1 MVNGA
6 AALGILSGGAPGSTP
21 SLSALNLFRQINKNE
36 VKLRENY
43 FNRNDVQQSIETF
56 RAKVSKMEDIDELIK
71 DRKSLQFLLSSFDL
85 DSEINNAGKIKAIL
99 KSDVNDQNSFANRL
113 NDKRFAELAKFVN
126 LNKRGLTNLRT
137 ASSQQNLIDK
147 FLQNTFEKDVS
158 GQNPDIAKAFHFLRN
173 INNVSTT
180 ASLLGTLQLREIVTT
195 ALRLPQEI
203 ARQSIEK
210 QISMVEAK
218 FDVEKA
224 VIPDKDTG
232 ISNRRQN
239 EYKDDIQ
246 AIEIAKSQV
255 TSAESTL
262 STLEKQLKQARESLD
277 LLPEIISP
285 EGFNVDLIPIHQTA
299 IKQLSEING
308 VTASAQ
314 AALSELDPI
323 LRELNSSIQELLDVE
338 TQDDLDN
345 IKVGFAAAAAKV
357 PDLIYHTARFKEPD
371 TGSNI
376 NLFKPS
382 GGVVDSGSPNSYA
395 ASRINYPYQ
404 DGTLENNPI
413 TTLSGTLGSNPY
425 TVQSGALGADPYTIE
440 TSTLG
445 ADPFTVQSDTLG
457 SNPYTLA
464 NGTLGSNPFTVK
476 GGALHSPPFRYQA
489 GDVTN
494 DGAGNAVIRIRSL
507 NHGLEAGDTISISG
521 TSNFLGVDV
530 NGTYTVHSVRGI
542 HQFRIALTGIDF
554 PDPTG
559 TLQSGGGSSGVLKT
573 NRVSVTHNGHP
584 FSNGDTA
591 TFSGGAS
598 VGGESLNGNFTV
610 ANATTNSYEFLLG
623 SNATANTTGGG
634 GSVTVNASDQ
644 VTVAHTGHPFSNG
657 DTVTFSGGSS
667 VGGASLNGSFTVAN
681 ATANSY
687 TVTST
692 SQGIAGTGGGGSVTV
707 NASDQVTVAHTGHPF
722 SNGDTV
728 TFSGGSSVGGASLN
742 GSFTVANATANSY
755 TVTSTSQGIA
765 GTGGGGSVTVNA
777 SDQVTVAQEDHLFSV
792 GDFVTLSNIASVGGL
807 NLTGTFEVASVTDD
821 AYVITVGSQA
831 IAGQAGGGNSAN
843 YSHTLGPNPFSTTS
857 GSAVVSVADNSHG
870 LSVGDVVQFDNS
882 SAVGGLDLNA
892 AFRVSSVTDANNY
905 TITATS
911 TATGTIGG
919 GGGNGVGLTLPE
931 LASVIDDKNSTI
943 IAQNKDMA
951 TFVSKIASAAAIIA
965 GTTLANVVSDTG
977 SAKSDLDDANTE
989 FRQAR
994 GVVDANSNSFAS
1006 QTNSITFAAT
1016 LNTTELTKGRESIL
1030 DAISRLEKIATD
1042 LRSIDRYATETF
1054 SSDNATSYAAARAD
1068 IVSLLDN
1075 AGKIVGSTSGSLA
1088 SDPFQTQ
1095 SGNNQV
1101 TVAQSNHGLAV
1112 GDSVSYSGAASV
1124 GGLDL
1129 NSSFTV
1135 TNVTDANTY
1144 TITASTNASA
1154 NATGGGASVSFLG
1167 SPSVTLDNLLAISGT
1182 KTYRIRDGVNQFIA
1196 SNPGLDDIDASGP
1209 YAINDSARFNSLLPS
1224 TLTSGNQVSAA
1235 SGNATF
1241 LENVKTAIKQLQ
1253 RDLPVFDF
1261 VTNTADPLGA
1271 VDAQVTNIKEN
1282 IDKIFKGGNSRGL
1295 NLIDTSARDLSIAL
1309 GSVGKKIT
1317 ISAQNQIKGSLREAI
1332 ENYTYSALDGGQSG
1346 DLGANPFTTVAGE
1359 TSILVSHTAH
1369 GFTVGEYVQFSNGDN
1384 VGGLNLDTTFQI
1396 TSIPDDNSYTIT
1408 ASAAA
1413 SSSAT
1418 GGGASVS
1425 FKTIPT
1431 ARHKFL
1437 FDAHFDVS
1445 RSFGKLRTERLKL
1458 NVEEA
1463 LLRAEFNKPM
1473 EVESQFLKPLQN
1485 TDYAVK
1491 FIEKYL
1497 LIKDLQSTG
1506 VTFRPTNNNAL
1517 ALNLIKSINPNRGI
1531 GLSVNMLR

>member
-6 AALGILSGGAPGSTP
+6 AALGILSGGAPGGTG

-36 VKLRENY
+36 AKLRENY
-43 FNRNDVQQSIETF
+43 FNRKDVQQSIETF
-56 RAKVSKMEDIDELIK
+56 KTKVSKMEDIDELIK

-99 KSDVNDQNSFANRL
+99 KSDVDDQNSFANRL

-126 LNKRGLTNLRT
+126 LSKRGLTNLRT
-137 ASSQQNLIDK
+137 ASSQQTLIDK

-173 INNVSTT
+173 INDVSTT

-195 ALRLPQEI
+195 ALRIPQEI

-224 VIPDKDTG
+224 VISDRNTG
-232 ISNRRQN
+232 ISNRRQA

-285 EGFNVDLIPIHQTA
+285 EGFNVDRIPIHQTA

-323 LRELNSSIQELLDVE
+323 LRGLDAGIQELLNVE
-338 TQDDLDN
+338 TQEHLDN
-345 IKVGFAAAAAKV
+345 IKLGFAAAAAKV

-382 GGVVDSGSPNSYA
+382 GGVVDAGSPNSYT
-395 ASRINYPYQ
+395 ASRINYAYQ
-404 DGTLENNPI
+404 DGTLGDNPI
-413 TTLSGTLGSNPY
+413 TTLSGALGSDPY
-425 TVQSGALGADPYTIE
+425 IVQSGALGTDPYTVE

-445 ADPFTVQSDTLG
+445 TDPFTVQSDTLG
-457 SNPYTLA
+457 SNPYTVA

-476 GGALHSPPFRYQA
+476 GGALHSPPFRYQS
-489 GDVTN
+489 GDVTD

-521 TSNFLGVDV
+521 TSDFLGVDV

-573 NRVSVTHNGHP
+573 NRVSVTHNG
-584 FSNGDTA
+584 
-591 TFSGGAS
+591 
-598 VGGESLNGNFTV
+598 
-610 ANATTNSYEFLLG
+610 
-623 SNATANTTGGG
+623 
-634 GSVTVNASDQ
+634 Q
-644 VTVAHTGHPFSNG
+644 PFSNG

-792 GDFVTLSNIASVGGL
+792 GDFVTLSDVASVGGL
-807 NLTGTFEVASVTDD
+807 NLTGAFEIASVTDD

-831 IAGQAGGGNSAN
+831 IAGQNGGGSSAT
-843 YSHTLGPNPFSTTS
+843 YGHTLGPNPFSTTS
-857 GSAVVSVADNSHG
+857 GSSVVSVADNNHG
-870 LSVGDVVQFDNS
+870 LSVGDVVLFDNS

-892 AFRVSSVTDANNY
+892 AFRVNSVTDANNY
-905 TITATS
+905 TIAATS
-911 TATGTIGG
+911 TATSTVGG
-919 GGGNGVGLTLPE
+919 GGGNGVSLTLPE
-931 LASVIDDKNSTI
+931 LASVIDEDNSSI
-943 IAQNKDMA
+943 IAQTKDMA
-951 TFVSKIASAAAIIA
+951 TFVSKIASAAATIA
-965 GTTLANVVSDTG
+965 GTTLADVVSDTG
-977 SAKSDLDDANTE
+977 SAKSDLSDANTE

-1030 DAISRLEKIATD
+1030 DAISRLEKIATA
-1042 LRSIDRYATETF
+1042 LKSIDRYATETF
-1054 SSDNATSYAAARAD
+1054 SSDNANSYAAARAD
-1068 IVSLLDN
+1068 VVSLLEN
-1075 AGKIVGSTSGSLA
+1075 AGEIVGSTSGSLA
-1088 SDPFQTQ
+1088 SNPFQTQ

-1101 TVAQSNHGLAV
+1101 TVAQSDHGLAV
-1112 GDSVSYSGAASV
+1112 GDAVSFSGAASV

-1129 NSSFTV
+1129 NTSFTV
-1135 TNVTDANTY
+1135 TSVSDANTY
-1144 TITASTNASA
+1144 TISASTNASI
-1154 NATGGGASVSFLG
+1154 NATGGGGSVSFVG
-1167 SPSVTLDNLLAISGT
+1167 SPSVTLDNLLSVSGT
-1182 KTYRIRDGVNQFIA
+1182 QRYRIRDGVDQFIA

-1209 YAINDSARFNSLLPS
+1209 YALNDSARLNSLIPA
-1224 TLTSGNQVSAA
+1224 TLTSGNQTSAG

-1241 LENVKTAIKQLQ
+1241 LENVKTAIKQLH

-1271 VDAQVTNIKEN
+1271 VDAQVSNIKEN
-1282 IDKIFKGGNSRGL
+1282 IDKIFNGGNNRGL
-1295 NLIDTSARDLSIAL
+1295 NLIDTSARDLSLAL

-1317 ISAQNQIKGSLREAI
+1317 ISAQNQIKGNLKEVV
-1332 ENYTYSALDGGQSG
+1332 ENYTYSVLDGGQSG
-1346 DLGANPFTTVAGE
+1346 NLGANPFTTAAGD
-1359 TSILVSHTAH
+1359 TSIIVSHTAH

-1396 TSIPDDNSYTIT
+1396 TSIQDDNSYTISAST
-1408 ASAAA
+1408 AAT
-1413 SSSAT
+1413 SSTT
-1418 GGGASVS
+1418 GGGASVG

-1445 RSFGKLRTERLKL
+1445 RSFGKLRTERIKL

-1473 EVESQFLKPLQN
+1473 EVESQFLKPLRN

-1506 VTFRPTNNNAL
+1506 VAFRPTNNNAL
-1517 ALNLIKSINPNRGI
+1517 ALNLIKNINPNRGI

>member
-1 MVNGA
+1 MLITLLTATVT
-6 AALGILSGGAPGSTP
+6 IQRF
-21 SLSALNLFRQINKNE
+21 LNFE
-36 VKLRENY
+36 
-43 FNRNDVQQSIETF
+43 
-56 RAKVSKMEDIDELIK
+56 
-71 DRKSLQFLLSSFDL
+71 FLTMDF
-85 DSEINNAGKIKAIL
+85 K
-99 KSDVNDQNSFANRL
+99 
-113 NDKRFAELAKFVN
+113 
-126 LNKRGLTNLRT
+126 
-137 ASSQQNLIDK
+137 
-147 FLQNTFEKDVS
+147 
-158 GQNPDIAKAFHFLRN
+158 
-173 INNVSTT
+173 
-180 ASLLGTLQLREIVTT
+180 REIRLRFQ
-195 ALRLPQEI
+195 ALL
-203 ARQSIEK
+203 
-210 QISMVEAK
+210 M
-218 FDVEKA
+218 
-224 VIPDKDTG
+224 
-232 ISNRRQN
+232 
-239 EYKDDIQ
+239 
-246 AIEIAKSQV
+246 
-255 TSAESTL
+255 
-262 STLEKQLKQARESLD
+262 
-277 LLPEIISP
+277 
-285 EGFNVDLIPIHQTA
+285 
-299 IKQLSEING
+299 
-308 VTASAQ
+308 
-314 AALSELDPI
+314 
-323 LRELNSSIQELLDVE
+323 
-338 TQDDLDN
+338 
-345 IKVGFAAAAAKV
+345 
-357 PDLIYHTARFKEPD
+357 RF
-371 TGSNI
+371 
-376 NLFKPS
+376 
-382 GGVVDSGSPNSYA
+382 
-395 ASRINYPYQ
+395 
-404 DGTLENNPI
+404 
-413 TTLSGTLGSNPY
+413 
-425 TVQSGALGADPYTIE
+425 GAD
-440 TSTLG
+440 L
-445 ADPFTVQSDTLG
+445 
-457 SNPYTLA
+457 
-464 NGTLGSNPFTVK
+464 
-476 GGALHSPPFRYQA
+476 
-489 GDVTN
+489 
-494 DGAGNAVIRIRSL
+494 
-507 NHGLEAGDTISISG
+507 
-521 TSNFLGVDV
+521 
-530 NGTYTVHSVRGI
+530 NGTYTVHSVRTSDVIYIDVGVDLGSPPAT
-542 HQFRIALTGIDF
+542 HEAAGGNSGTFVTNRVQVNHAGHPFSDGDTATFSGASSVGGQSLNSSFTVQNQSANAYEFLLGSPGSAAATG
-554 PDPTG
+554 
-559 TLQSGGGSSGVLKT
+559 GGGS
-573 NRVSVTHNGHP
+573 VTVNASDQVTVAHTGHP
-584 FSNGDTA
+584 FSNGDTV
-591 TFSGGAS
+591 TFSGGSS
-598 VGGESLNGNFTV
+598 VGGASLNGSFTV
-610 ANATTNSYEFLLG
+610 ANATANSYTVTSTSQGIAGTGGGG
-623 SNATANTTGGG
+623 SVTVNASDQVTVAHTGHPFSNGDTVTFSGGTSVGGASLNGSFTVANATANSYTVTSTSQGIAGTGGG

-777 SDQVTVAQEDHLFSV
+777 SDQVTVAQDDHLFSV
-792 GDFVTLSNIASVGGL
+792 GDFVTLSDVASVGGL
-807 NLTGTFEVASVTDD
+807 NLTGTFEIASVTDD

-831 IAGQAGGGNSAN
+831 IAGQTGGGSSAT
-843 YSHTLGPNPFSTTS
+843 YGHTLGPNPFSTTS
-857 GSAVVSVADNSHG
+857 GSAVVSVADNNHG
-870 LSVGDVVQFDNS
+870 LSVGDVVLFDNS

-905 TITATS
+905 TIAATS
-911 TATGTIGG
+911 TATSTVGG

-931 LASVIDDKNSTI
+931 LASIIDENNSSI

-951 TFVSKIASAAAIIA
+951 TFVSKIASAAATIA

-977 SAKSDLDDANTE
+977 SAKSDLNDANTE

-1030 DAISRLEKIATD
+1030 DAISRLEKIATS
-1042 LRSIDRYATETF
+1042 LKSIDRYATETF

-1068 IVSLLDN
+1068 VVSLLDN

-1101 TVAQSNHGLAV
+1101 TVAQSDHGLAI
-1112 GDSVSYSGAASV
+1112 GDTVSFSGAASV

-1129 NSSFTV
+1129 NASFTV

-1167 SPSVTLDNLLAISGT
+1167 SPSVTLDNLLAVSGT
-1182 KTYRIRDGVNQFIA
+1182 KTYRIRDGVDQFIA

-1209 YAINDSARFNSLLPS
+1209 YALNDSTRLNSLLPS
-1224 TLTSGNQVSAA
+1224 TLTSGNQASAA

-1282 IDKIFKGGNSRGL
+1282 IDKIFNGGNNRGL
-1295 NLIDTSARDLSIAL
+1295 NLIDTSARDLSLAL

-1317 ISAQNQIKGSLREAI
+1317 ISAQNQIKGNLKEAV

-1346 DLGANPFTTVAGE
+1346 NLGANPFTTVAGD

-1384 VGGLNLDTTFQI
+1384 VGGLNLDTIFQI
-1396 TSIPDDNSYTIT
+1396 TSIPNDNSYTIT
-1408 ASAAA
+1408 ASTAAT
-1413 SSSAT
+1413 SSTT
-1418 GGGASVS
+1418 GGGASVG

-1445 RSFGKLRTERLKL
+1445 RSFSKLRTERIKL

-1497 LIKDLQSTG
+1497 LMKDLQATG
-1506 VTFRPTNNNAL
+1506 VAFRPTNNNAL

>member
-6 AALGILSGGAPGSTP
+6 AALGILSGGTPGGTP
-21 SLSALNLFRQINKNE
+21 NLSALNLFRQINKNE

-43 FNRNDVQQSIETF
+43 FNRKIVQQSIETF
-56 RAKVSKMEDIDELIK
+56 RTKVSKMEDIDELIK

-99 KSDVNDQNSFANRL
+99 KSDVDDQNSFANRL

-126 LNKRGLTNLRT
+126 LNKRGLTNLTT
-137 ASSQQNLIDK
+137 ASSQQTLIDK

-195 ALRLPQEI
+195 ALRIPQEI

-218 FDVEKA
+218 FDIEKA
-224 VIPDKDTG
+224 VISDRGTG
-232 ISNRRQN
+232 LSNRRQA

-285 EGFNVDLIPIHQTA
+285 EGLNIDRIPIHQTA
-299 IKQLSEING
+299 VKQLSEING
-308 VTASAQ
+308 ATASAQ

-323 LRELNSSIQELLDVE
+323 LRELDASIQELLDVE
-338 TQDDLDN
+338 TQEDLDN
-345 IKVGFAAAAAKV
+345 IKVTFAEAAAKV
-357 PDLIYHTARFKEPD
+357 PDLIYHAARFREPD

-382 GGVVDSGSPNSYA
+382 GGVVDTGSPNSYTA
-395 ASRINYPYQ
+395 ARINYAYQ
-404 DGTLENNPI
+404 DGTLGNNPI
-413 TTLSGTLGSNPY
+413 TTLSGTLEPNPY
-425 TVQSGALGADPYTIE
+425 TVQSGALGTDPYTIE
-440 TSTLG
+440 ASTLG
-445 ADPFTVQSDTLG
+445 ADPFTVQNDTLG
-457 SNPYTLA
+457 SDPYTIA

-476 GGALHSPPFRYQA
+476 GGSVPSNPWRWDANHSPNRDAGGDAILKFRSV
-489 GDVTN
+489 G
-494 DGAGNAVIRIRSL
+494 
-507 NHGLEAGDTISISG
+507 HGLEVGDSVTISG
-521 TSNFLGVDV
+521 TNTSFGADL
-530 NGTYTVHSVRGI
+530 NGTYTVHSVVNSDVI
-542 HQFRIALTGIDF
+542 RINVGVDLG
-554 PDPTG
+554 DPPATN
-559 TLQSGGGSSGVLKT
+559 TTAGGSAASLGT
-573 NRVSVTHNGHP
+573 NRITI
-584 FSNGDTA
+584 
-591 TFSGGAS
+591 
-598 VGGESLNGNFTV
+598 
-610 ANATTNSYEFLLG
+610 
-623 SNATANTTGGG
+623 
-634 GSVTVNASDQ
+634 
-644 VTVAHTGHPFSNG
+644 AHTGHPFSNG
-657 DTVTFSGGSS
+657 DTVTFSGGTS

-692 SQGIAGTGGGGSVTV
+692 SQGIAGS
-707 NASDQVTVAHTGHPF
+707 
-722 SNGDTV
+722 
-728 TFSGGSSVGGASLN
+728 
-742 GSFTVANATANSY
+742 
-755 TVTSTSQGIA
+755 
-765 GTGGGGSVTVNA
+765 GGGGSVTVNA
-777 SDQVTVAQEDHLFSV
+777 SDQVTVAQDDHLFSV
-792 GDFVTLSNIASVGGL
+792 GDFVTLSDVASVGGL

-831 IAGQAGGGNSAN
+831 IAGQTGGGNSAT
-843 YSHTLGPNPFSTTS
+843 YDHTLGANPFSTTS

-870 LSVGDVVQFDNS
+870 LVLGDVVQFDNS

-892 AFRVSSVTDANNY
+892 TFRVSSVTDPNNY

-911 TATGTIGG
+911 TATSTVGG
-919 GGGNGVGLTLPE
+919 GGGDGVRLTLPE
-931 LASVIDDKNSTI
+931 LASIIDENNSSI

-951 TFVSKIASAAAIIA
+951 TFVSKIASAAATIA
-965 GTTLANVVSDTG
+965 GTTLANVVSTTG
-977 SAKSDLDDANTE
+977 LAKSDLNEANTE

-1030 DAISRLEKIATD
+1030 DAISRLEKIANT
-1042 LRSIDRYATETF
+1042 LKSIDRYATEIF

-1068 IVSLLDN
+1068 VVSLLDN
-1075 AGKIVGSTSGSLA
+1075 AGKVVGSTSGSLA

-1101 TVAQSNHGLAV
+1101 TVAQSDHGLTI
-1112 GDSVSYSGAASV
+1112 GDTVSFAGATSV

-1129 NSSFTV
+1129 NASFTV

-1144 TITASTNASA
+1144 TITASTNAST
-1154 NATGGGASVSFLG
+1154 NATGGGATVSFLG
-1167 SPSVTLDNLLAISGT
+1167 SPSAMLDNLLAVSGT
-1182 KTYRIRDGVNQFIA
+1182 KTYRIRDGVDEFIA
-1196 SNPGLDDIDASGP
+1196 ANPGLDDIDASGP
-1209 YAINDSARFNSLLPS
+1209 YAMNDGARLNSLMPS
-1224 TLTSGNQVSAA
+1224 TLTSGNQASVA

-1271 VDAQVTNIKEN
+1271 IDAQVTNIREN
-1282 IDKIFKGGNSRGL
+1282 IDKIFNGGSNQGL
-1295 NLIDTSARDLSIAL
+1295 NLIDTSARDLSLSL

-1317 ISAQNQIKGSLREAI
+1317 ISAQNQIKGNLKEAV
-1332 ENYTYSALDGGQSG
+1332 ENYTYSALDGGHSG
-1346 DLGANPFTTVAGE
+1346 NLGANPFTTVAGD

-1369 GFTVGEYVQFSNGDN
+1369 GFAVGEYVQFSNGDN
-1384 VGGLNLDTTFQI
+1384 VGGLNLDTIFQVVS
-1396 TSIPDDNSYTIT
+1396 TPDDNSYTIT
-1408 ASAAA
+1408 ASAPAI
-1413 SSSAT
+1413 SSTT
-1418 GGGASVS
+1418 GGGASVG

-1437 FDAHFDVS
+1437 IDAHFDVN
-1445 RSFGKLRTERLKL
+1445 RSFSKMRTERAKL

-1497 LIKDLQSTG
+1497 LIKDLQAKG
-1506 VTFRPTNNNAL
+1506 VAFRPTNNNAL
-1517 ALNLIKSINPNRGI
+1517 ALGLIKNINPNRGI

>member
-6 AALGILSGGAPGSTP
+6 AALGILSGGAPGGTR

-36 VKLRENY
+36 AKLRENY
-43 FNRNDVQQSIETF
+43 FNRKDVQQSIETF
-56 RAKVSKMEDIDELIK
+56 KTKVSKMEDIDELIK

-85 DSEINNAGKIKAIL
+85 GSEINNAGKIKAIL
-99 KSDVNDQNSFANRL
+99 KSDVDDQNSFANRL

-126 LNKRGLTNLRT
+126 LSKRGLANLRT
-137 ASSQQNLIDK
+137 ASSQQTLIDK

-173 INNVSTT
+173 INDVSTT
-180 ASLLGTLQLREIVTT
+180 AGLLGTLQLREVVTT
-195 ALRLPQEI
+195 ALRIPQEI

-218 FDVEKA
+218 FDVQRA
-224 VIPDKDTG
+224 VISDRGTG
-232 ISNRRQN
+232 ISNRRQA
-239 EYKDDIQ
+239 EYKEDIQ

-285 EGFNVDLIPIHQTA
+285 EGFNVDRIPIHQTA

-308 VTASAQ
+308 VTASAK
-314 AALSELDPI
+314 AALSGLDPI
-323 LRELNSSIQELLDVE
+323 LKELDASIQELLNVE
-338 TQDDLDN
+338 TGEDLDN
-345 IKVGFAAAAAKV
+345 IKAGFAAAAAKV
-357 PDLIYHTARFKEPD
+357 SDLIYHTARFKEPD
-371 TGSNI
+371 TGINI

-382 GGVVDSGSPNSYA
+382 GGVVDAGSPNSYT
-395 ASRINYPYQ
+395 ASRINYAYQ
-404 DGTLENNPI
+404 DGALGDNPI

-425 TVQSGALGADPYTIE
+425 SVQSGA
-440 TSTLG
+440 LG

-457 SNPYTLA
+457 SNPYTVA
-464 NGTLGSNPFTVK
+464 NGTLGSNPFNVK
-476 GGALHSPPFRYQA
+476 GGSIAVDPWRWDST
-489 GDVTN
+489 DSITK
-494 DGAGNAVIRIRSL
+494 DESGNAILKFRSVG
-507 NHGLEAGDTISISG
+507 HGLEAGDSVTISG
-521 TSNFLGVDV
+521 TATFLGRDL
-530 NGTYTVHSVRGI
+530 NGTYTVHSARSPQTIYINVGVD
-542 HQFRIALTGIDF
+542 LG
-554 PDPTG
+554 DPP
-559 TLQSGGGSSGVLKT
+559 LSQINSGGSSGTIAT
-573 NRVSVTHNGHP
+573 NRI
-584 FSNGDTA
+584 
-591 TFSGGAS
+591 
-598 VGGESLNGNFTV
+598 
-610 ANATTNSYEFLLG
+610 
-623 SNATANTTGGG
+623 
-634 GSVTVNASDQ
+634 
-644 VTVAHTGHPFSNG
+644 TVAHTEHPFSNG

-681 ATANSY
+681 AEDNSY
-687 TVTST
+687 EILANTNATA
-692 SQGIAGTGGGGSVTV
+692 QANGGGGSVTV

-792 GDFVTLSNIASVGGL
+792 GDFVTLSDVAAVGGL
-807 NLTGTFEVASVTDD
+807 NLTGTFEIASVTDD

-831 IAGQAGGGNSAN
+831 IAGQTGGGSSAT
-843 YSHTLGPNPFSTTS
+843 YGHTLGPNPFSTTS
-857 GSAVVSVADNSHG
+857 GSAVVSVADNNHG
-870 LSVGDVVQFDNS
+870 LSVGDVVLFDNS

-892 AFRVSSVTDANNY
+892 PFRVSSVTDANNY
-905 TITATS
+905 TIAATS
-911 TATGTIGG
+911 TATSTVGG
-919 GGGNGVGLTLPE
+919 GGGNGVSLALPE
-931 LASVIDDKNSTI
+931 LASVIDEDNSSI
-943 IAQNKDMA
+943 IAQTKDMA
-951 TFVSKIASAAAIIA
+951 VFVSKIASAAATIA
-965 GTTLANVVSDTG
+965 GTTLADVVSDTG
-977 SAKSDLDDANTE
+977 SAKSDLSDANTE
-989 FRQAR
+989 FRQAM

-1006 QTNSITFAAT
+1006 QTKSITFAAT

-1030 DAISRLEKIATD
+1030 DAISRLEKIATA
-1042 LRSIDRYATETF
+1042 LKSIDRYATETF
-1054 SSDNATSYAAARAD
+1054 SSDNANSYAAARAD
-1068 IVSLLDN
+1068 VVSLLDN
-1075 AGKIVGSTSGSLA
+1075 AGEIVGSTSGSLA
-1088 SDPFQTQ
+1088 SNPFQTQ

-1101 TVAQSNHGLAV
+1101 AVVQSDHGLAV
-1112 GDSVSYSGAASV
+1112 GDAVSFSGAASV

-1129 NSSFTV
+1129 NTSFTV
-1135 TNVTDANTY
+1135 TSVSDANTY
-1144 TITASTNASA
+1144 TITASTNAST
-1154 NATGGGASVSFLG
+1154 NATGGGGSVSFLG
-1167 SPSVTLDNLLAISGT
+1167 SPSVTLDNLLSVSGT
-1182 KTYRIRDGVNQFIA
+1182 QRYRIRDGVDQFIA

-1209 YAINDSARFNSLLPS
+1209 YALNDSARLNSLIPS
-1224 TLTSGNQVSAA
+1224 TLTSGNQASAG

-1271 VDAQVTNIKEN
+1271 VDAQVSNIKEN
-1282 IDKIFKGGNSRGL
+1282 IDKIFNGGNNRGL
-1295 NLIDTSARDLSIAL
+1295 NLIDTSARDLSLAL

-1317 ISAQNQIKGSLREAI
+1317 ISAQNQIKGNLKEVV
-1332 ENYTYSALDGGQSG
+1332 ENYTYSVLDGGRSG
-1346 DLGANPFTTVAGE
+1346 NLGANPFTTAAGD
-1359 TSILVSHTAH
+1359 TSIIVSHTAH

-1396 TSIPDDNSYTIT
+1396 TSIQDDNSYTISAST
-1408 ASAAA
+1408 AAT
-1413 SSSAT
+1413 SSTT
-1418 GGGASVS
+1418 GGGASVG

-1431 ARHKFL
+1431 ARHKCL

-1445 RSFGKLRTERLKL
+1445 RSFGKLRTERIKL

>member
-6 AALGILSGGAPGSTP
+6 AALGILSGGAPGGTG

-36 VKLRENY
+36 AKLRENY
-43 FNRNDVQQSIETF
+43 FNRKDVQQSIETF
-56 RAKVSKMEDIDELIK
+56 KTKVSKMEDIDELIK

-99 KSDVNDQNSFANRL
+99 KSDVDDQNSFANRL

-126 LNKRGLTNLRT
+126 LSKRGLTNLRT
-137 ASSQQNLIDK
+137 ASSQQTLIDK

-173 INNVSTT
+173 INDVSTT

-195 ALRLPQEI
+195 ALRIPQEI

-224 VIPDKDTG
+224 VISDRNTG
-232 ISNRRQN
+232 ISNRRQA

-285 EGFNVDLIPIHQTA
+285 EGFNVDRIPIHQTA

-323 LRELNSSIQELLDVE
+323 LRGLDAGIQELLNVE
-338 TQDDLDN
+338 TQEHLDN
-345 IKVGFAAAAAKV
+345 IKLGFAAAAAKV

-382 GGVVDSGSPNSYA
+382 GGVVDAGSPNSYT
-395 ASRINYPYQ
+395 ASRINYAYQ
-404 DGTLENNPI
+404 DGTLGDNPI
-413 TTLSGTLGSNPY
+413 TTLSGALGSDPY
-425 TVQSGALGADPYTIE
+425 TVQSGALGTDPYTVE

-445 ADPFTVQSDTLG
+445 TDPFTVQSDTLG
-457 SNPYTLA
+457 SNPYTVA

-476 GGALHSPPFRYQA
+476 GGALHSPPFRYQS
-489 GDVTN
+489 GDVTD

-521 TSNFLGVDV
+521 TSDFLGVDV

-573 NRVSVTHNGHP
+573 NRVSVTHNG
-584 FSNGDTA
+584 
-591 TFSGGAS
+591 
-598 VGGESLNGNFTV
+598 
-610 ANATTNSYEFLLG
+610 
-623 SNATANTTGGG
+623 
-634 GSVTVNASDQ
+634 Q
-644 VTVAHTGHPFSNG
+644 
-657 DTVTFSGGSS
+657 
-667 VGGASLNGSFTVAN
+667 
-681 ATANSY
+681 
-687 TVTST
+687 
-692 SQGIAGTGGGGSVTV
+692 
-707 NASDQVTVAHTGHPF
+707 PF

-792 GDFVTLSNIASVGGL
+792 GDFVTLSDVASVGGL
-807 NLTGTFEVASVTDD
+807 NLTGAFEIASVTDD

-831 IAGQAGGGNSAN
+831 IAGQNGGGSSAT
-843 YSHTLGPNPFSTTS
+843 YGHTLGPNPFSTTS
-857 GSAVVSVADNSHG
+857 GSSVVSVADNNHG
-870 LSVGDVVQFDNS
+870 LSVGDVVLFDNS

-892 AFRVSSVTDANNY
+892 AFRVNSVTDANNY
-905 TITATS
+905 TIAATS
-911 TATGTIGG
+911 TATSTVGG
-919 GGGNGVGLTLPE
+919 GGGNGVSLTLPE
-931 LASVIDDKNSTI
+931 LASVIDEDNSSI
-943 IAQNKDMA
+943 IAQTKDMA
-951 TFVSKIASAAAIIA
+951 TFVSKIASAAATIA
-965 GTTLANVVSDTG
+965 GTTLADVVSDTG
-977 SAKSDLDDANTE
+977 SAKSDLSDANTE

-1030 DAISRLEKIATD
+1030 DAISRLEKIATA
-1042 LRSIDRYATETF
+1042 LKSIDRYATETF
-1054 SSDNATSYAAARAD
+1054 SSDNANSYAAARAD
-1068 IVSLLDN
+1068 VVSLLEN
-1075 AGKIVGSTSGSLA
+1075 AGEIVGSTSGSLA
-1088 SDPFQTQ
+1088 SNPFQTQ

-1101 TVAQSNHGLAV
+1101 TVAQSDHGLAV
-1112 GDSVSYSGAASV
+1112 GDAVSFSGAASV

-1129 NSSFTV
+1129 NTSFTV
-1135 TNVTDANTY
+1135 TSVSDANTY
-1144 TITASTNASA
+1144 TISASTNASI
-1154 NATGGGASVSFLG
+1154 NATGGGGSVSFVG
-1167 SPSVTLDNLLAISGT
+1167 SPSVTLDNLLSVSGT
-1182 KTYRIRDGVNQFIA
+1182 QRYRIRDGVDQFIA

-1209 YAINDSARFNSLLPS
+1209 YALNDSARLNSLIPA
-1224 TLTSGNQVSAA
+1224 TLTSGNQTSAG

-1241 LENVKTAIKQLQ
+1241 LENVKTAIKQLH

-1271 VDAQVTNIKEN
+1271 VDAQVSNIKEN
-1282 IDKIFKGGNSRGL
+1282 IDKIFNGGNNRGL
-1295 NLIDTSARDLSIAL
+1295 NLIDTSARDLSLAL

-1317 ISAQNQIKGSLREAI
+1317 ISAQNQIKGNLKEVV
-1332 ENYTYSALDGGQSG
+1332 ENYTYSVLDGGQSG
-1346 DLGANPFTTVAGE
+1346 NLGANPFTTAAGD
-1359 TSILVSHTAH
+1359 TSIIVSHTAH

-1396 TSIPDDNSYTIT
+1396 TSIQDDNSYTISAST
-1408 ASAAA
+1408 AAT
-1413 SSSAT
+1413 SSTT
-1418 GGGASVS
+1418 GGGASVG

-1445 RSFGKLRTERLKL
+1445 RSFGKLRTERIKL

>member
-6 AALGILSGGAPGSTP
+6 AALGILSGGAPGGTP
-21 SLSALNLFRQINKNE
+21 SLSSLNLFRQINKNE
-36 VKLRENY
+36 AKLRENY
-43 FNRNDVQQSIETF
+43 FNRKDVQQSIETF
-56 RAKVSKMEDIDELIK
+56 KTKVSKMEDIDELIK

-99 KSDVNDQNSFANRL
+99 KSDVDNQNSFANRL

-137 ASSQQNLIDK
+137 ASSQQTLIDK

-195 ALRLPQEI
+195 ALRIPQEI

-218 FDVEKA
+218 FDVERA
-224 VIPDKDTG
+224 VISDRNTG
-232 ISNRRQN
+232 ISNRRQA

-262 STLEKQLKQARESLD
+262 STLEKQLKQARESLN

-285 EGFNVDLIPIHQTA
+285 EGFNVDRIPVHQTA

-308 VTASAQ
+308 VTASAK
-314 AALSELDPI
+314 AALSELDP
-323 LRELNSSIQELLDVE
+323 LLKELDASIQELLNVE
-338 TQDDLDN
+338 TEEDLDN
-345 IKVGFAAAAAKV
+345 IKAGFAAATAKV

-382 GGVVDSGSPNSYA
+382 GGVVDAGSPNSYT
-395 ASRINYPYQ
+395 ASRINYAYQ
-404 DGTLENNPI
+404 DGTLGDNPI
-413 TTLSGTLGSNPY
+413 TTLSGALGTDPYTIQSGSLGTDPYTIQSGSLGTDPY
-425 TVQSGALGADPYTIE
+425 TVQS
-440 TSTLG
+440 
-445 ADPFTVQSDTLG
+445 
-457 SNPYTLA
+457 
-464 NGTLGSNPFTVK
+464 GTLGSNPFTVESSTLGSNPFTIK
-476 GGALHSPPFRYQA
+476 GGNLVVNPWRWFANHTPNRDSDNTAILKFRIPDHGLQA
-489 GDVTN
+489 GDKITV
-494 DGAGNAVIRIRSL
+494 
-507 NHGLEAGDTISISG
+507 SG
-521 TSNFLGVDV
+521 TTNAFGADL
-530 NGTYTVHSVRGI
+530 NGTYTVHSVRTSDVI
-542 HQFRIALTGIDF
+542 YIDVGVDLGS
-554 PDPTG
+554 PPATHEAAGGNSG
-559 TLQSGGGSSGVLKT
+559 TFVT
-573 NRVSVTHNGHP
+573 NRVQVNHAGHP
-584 FSNGDTA
+584 FSDGDTA
-591 TFSGGAS
+591 TFSGASS
-598 VGGESLNGNFTV
+598 VGGQSLNSSFTV
-610 ANATTNSYEFLLG
+610 QNQSTNAYEFLLG
-623 SNATANTTGGG
+623 SPGSSAATGGG
-634 GSVTVNASDQ
+634 GSVSVNASDQ

-707 NASDQVTVAHTGHPF
+707 NASDQVTV
-722 SNGDTV
+722 V
-728 TFSGGSSVGGASLN
+728 
-742 GSFTVANATANSY
+742 
-755 TVTSTSQGIA
+755 
-765 GTGGGGSVTVNA
+765 
-777 SDQVTVAQEDHLFSV
+777 QEDHLFSV
-792 GDFVTLSNIASVGGL
+792 GDFVTLSDVASVGGL
-807 NLTGTFEVASVTDD
+807 NLTGTFEIASVTDD

-831 IAGQAGGGNSAN
+831 IAGQTGGGSSAT
-843 YSHTLGPNPFSTTS
+843 YGHTLGPNPFSTTS
-857 GSAVVSVADNSHG
+857 GSAVVSVADNNHG
-870 LSVGDVVQFDNS
+870 LSVGDVVLFDNS

-892 AFRVSSVTDANNY
+892 AFRVSSVTDVNNY
-905 TITATS
+905 TIAATS
-911 TATGTIGG
+911 TATSTVGG

-931 LASVIDDKNSTI
+931 LASIVDENNSSI

-951 TFVSKIASAAAIIA
+951 TFVSKIASAAATIA

-977 SAKSDLDDANTE
+977 SAKSDLNDANTE

-1030 DAISRLEKIATD
+1030 DAISRLEKIATV
-1042 LRSIDRYATETF
+1042 LKSIDRYATETF
-1054 SSDNATSYAAARAD
+1054 SSDNANSYADARAD

-1088 SDPFQTQ
+1088 NDPFQTQ

-1101 TVAQSNHGLAV
+1101 TVAQSNHGLTV
-1112 GDSVSYSGAASV
+1112 GDTVSYSGVASV

-1129 NSSFTV
+1129 NTSFTV
-1135 TNVTDANTY
+1135 TNVTDANNY
-1144 TITASTNASA
+1144 TISASTNASA

-1167 SPSVTLDNLLAISGT
+1167 SPSVTLDNLLSVSGT
-1182 KTYRIRDGVNQFIA
+1182 KTYRIRDGVDQFIA

-1209 YAINDSARFNSLLPS
+1209 YALNDSTRLNSLIPS
-1224 TLTSGNQVSAA
+1224 TLTSGNQASAA
-1235 SGNATF
+1235 SGNAAF

-1282 IDKIFKGGNSRGL
+1282 IDKIFNGGNNRGL
-1295 NLIDTSARDLSIAL
+1295 NLIDTSARDLSLAL

-1317 ISAQNQIKGSLREAI
+1317 ISAQNQIKGNLKEVVG
-1332 ENYTYSALDGGQSG
+1332 NYTYSVLDGGQSG
-1346 DLGANPFTTVAGE
+1346 NLGANPFTTVAGD

-1396 TSIPDDNSYTIT
+1396 TSIPNDNSYTIT
-1408 ASAAA
+1408 ASTAAT
-1413 SSSAT
+1413 SSTT
-1418 GGGASVS
+1418 GGGASVG

-1445 RSFGKLRTERLKL
+1445 RSFGKLRTERIKL

-1506 VTFRPTNNNAL
+1506 VAFRPTNNNAL
-1517 ALNLIKSINPNRGI
+1517 ALNLIKSINPNQGI

>member
-345 IKVGFAAAAAKV
+345 IKLGFAAAAAKV

-395 ASRINYPYQ
+395 ASRINYSYQ
-404 DGTLENNPI
+404 DGILENNPI

-623 SNATANTTGGG
+623 SNATANT
-634 GSVTVNASDQ
+634 
-644 VTVAHTGHPFSNG
+644 
-657 DTVTFSGGSS
+657 
-667 VGGASLNGSFTVAN
+667 
-681 ATANSY
+681 
-687 TVTST
+687 
-692 SQGIAGTGGGGSVTV
+692 TGGGGSVTV

-1282 IDKIFKGGNSRGL
+1282 IDKIFKGGNNRGL

>member
-6 AALGILSGGAPGSTP
+6 AALGILSGGTPGGTP
-21 SLSALNLFRQINKNE
+21 NLSALNRFRQINKNE

-43 FNRNDVQQSIETF
+43 FNRKDVQQSIETF
-56 RAKVSKMEDIDELIK
+56 RTKVSKMEDIDELIK

-99 KSDVNDQNSFANRL
+99 KSDVDNQNSFANRL

-126 LNKRGLTNLRT
+126 LNERGLTNLRT
-137 ASSQQNLIDK
+137 ASSQQTLIDK
-147 FLQNTFEKDVS
+147 FLQNTFERDVS
-158 GQNPDIAKAFHFLRN
+158 GQNSDIAKAFHFLRN
-173 INNVSTT
+173 INDVSTT

-195 ALRLPQEI
+195 TLRLPQEI

-218 FDVEKA
+218 FDIEKA
-224 VIPDKDTG
+224 VISNRSTG
-232 ISNRRQN
+232 ISNRRQA
-239 EYKDDIQ
+239 EYKNDIQ

-255 TSAESTL
+255 ASAESTL

-285 EGFNVDLIPIHQTA
+285 EGFNVDRIPIQQTA

-308 VTASAQ
+308 VTASAK

-323 LRELNSSIQELLDVE
+323 LRELDASIQELLDVE
-338 TQDDLDN
+338 TQEDLDN
-345 IKVGFAAAAAKV
+345 IKVAFAAAAAKV

-382 GGVVDSGSPNSYA
+382 GGVVDAGSPNSYT
-395 ASRINYPYQ
+395 ASRINYAYQ
-404 DGTLENNPI
+404 DGTLGDNPI
-413 TTLSGTLGSNPY
+413 TTLNGVLGTDPY
-425 TVQSGALGADPYTIE
+425 TVQSGALGTDPYTVQ

-445 ADPFTVQSDTLG
+445 TDPYTVQSASLAE
-457 SNPYTLA
+457 NPYTVG
-464 NGTLGSNPFTVK
+464 NGTLGTDPYTVK
-476 GGALHSPPFRYQA
+476 GGSVPSNPWRWDASHTPNRDA
-489 GDVTN
+489 V
-494 DGAGNAVIRIRSL
+494 GNAILKFRSVG
-507 NHGLEAGDTISISG
+507 HGLEVGDSVTISG
-521 TSNFLGVDV
+521 TNTSFGADL
-530 NGTYTVHSVRGI
+530 NGTYTVHSVANSDVI
-542 HQFRIALTGIDF
+542 RINVGIDLG
-554 PDPTG
+554 DPPATN
-559 TLQSGGGSSGVLKT
+559 TTAGGSSASLST
-573 NRVSVTHNGHP
+573 NRI
-584 FSNGDTA
+584 
-591 TFSGGAS
+591 
-598 VGGESLNGNFTV
+598 
-610 ANATTNSYEFLLG
+610 
-623 SNATANTTGGG
+623 
-634 GSVTVNASDQ
+634 
-644 VTVAHTGHPFSNG
+644 TVAHTGHPFSNG
-657 DTVTFSGGSS
+657 DTVTFSGGTS

-687 TVTST
+687 TITST
-692 SQGIAGTGGGGSVTV
+692 SQGIAGSGGGGSVTV
-707 NASDQVTVAHTGHPF
+707 NASDQVTVAH
-722 SNGDTV
+722 
-728 TFSGGSSVGGASLN
+728 
-742 GSFTVANATANSY
+742 
-755 TVTSTSQGIA
+755 
-765 GTGGGGSVTVNA
+765 
-777 SDQVTVAQEDHLFSV
+777 EDHLFSV
-792 GDFVTLSNIASVGGL
+792 GDFVTLTDVASVGGL
-807 NLTGTFEVASVTDD
+807 NLIGTFEVASVTDD

-831 IAGQAGGGNSAN
+831 IAGQTGGGSSAI
-843 YSHTLGPNPFSTTS
+843 YGHTLGPNPFSTTN
-857 GSAVVSVADNSHG
+857 GSTVVSVADNSHG
-870 LSVGDVVQFDNS
+870 LSVGDVVQFENS

-892 AFRVSSVTDANNY
+892 PFRVSSVTDANNY
-905 TITATS
+905 TITAPS
-911 TATGTIGG
+911 TATSTIGG
-919 GGGNGVGLTLPE
+919 GGGNGVKLTLPE
-931 LASVIDDKNSTI
+931 LASIIDEKNSSI

-951 TFVSKIASAAAIIA
+951 TFVSKIASAAATVA

-977 SAKSDLDDANTE
+977 SAKSDLNDANTE

-994 GVVDANSNSFAS
+994 GVVDANSNSFIS

-1030 DAISRLEKIATD
+1030 DAISRLEKIATT
-1042 LRSIDRYATETF
+1042 LKSIDRYATETF

-1068 IVSLLDN
+1068 VVSLLDN
-1075 AGKIVGSTSGSLA
+1075 AGKVVGSTSGSLA

-1101 TVAQSNHGLAV
+1101 TVAQSDHGLTI
-1112 GDSVSYSGAASV
+1112 GDTVNFSGAASV

-1129 NSSFTV
+1129 NASFTV
-1135 TNVTDANTY
+1135 TSVTDANNY
-1144 TITASTNASA
+1144 TITTSTNASA

-1167 SPSVTLDNLLAISGT
+1167 SPSVTLDNLLAVSGT
-1182 KTYRIRDGVNQFIA
+1182 KTYRIRDGVDEFVA
-1196 SNPGLDDIDASGP
+1196 ANPGLDDIDAGGP
-1209 YAINDSARFNSLLPS
+1209 YAINDGARLNSLIPS
-1224 TLTSGNQVSAA
+1224 TLTSGNQASVA

-1241 LENVKTAIKQLQ
+1241 LDDVKTAIKQLQ

-1271 VDAQVTNIKEN
+1271 IDAQVTNIKAN
-1282 IDKIFKGGNSRGL
+1282 IDKIFNGGNNRGL
-1295 NLIDTSARDLSIAL
+1295 NLIDTSARDLSLAL

-1317 ISAQNQIKGSLREAI
+1317 VSAQNQIKGSLKEAV

-1346 DLGANPFTTVAGE
+1346 NLGANPFTTTAGDK
-1359 TSILVSHTAH
+1359 SISVSHTAH

-1384 VGGLNLDTTFQI
+1384 VGGLNLDTIFQI
-1396 TSIPDDNSYTIT
+1396 TSIPNDNSYTIT
-1408 ASAAA
+1408 SSTAAI
-1413 SSSAT
+1413 SSTT
-1418 GGGASVS
+1418 GGGASVG

-1437 FDAHFDVS
+1437 IDAHFDVN
-1445 RSFGKLRTERLKL
+1445 RSFSKMRTERAKL

-1473 EVESQFLKPLQN
+1473 EVESQFLKPLKN

-1497 LIKDLQSTG
+1497 LIRDLQAKG
-1506 VTFRPTNNNAL
+1506 VAFRPTNNNAL
-1517 ALNLIKSINPNRGI
+1517 ALNLIKNINPNRGI

>member
-6 AALGILSGGAPGSTP
+6 AALGILSGGAPGGTRGS
-21 SLSALNLFRQINKNE
+21 SALNLFRQINKNE
-36 VKLRENY
+36 AKLRENY
-43 FNRNDVQQSIETF
+43 FNRKDVQQSIETF
-56 RAKVSKMEDIDELIK
+56 KTKVSKMEDIDELIK

-85 DSEINNAGKIKAIL
+85 GSEINNAGKIKAIL
-99 KSDVNDQNSFANRL
+99 KSDVDDQNSFANRL

-126 LNKRGLTNLRT
+126 LSKRGLANLRT
-137 ASSQQNLIDK
+137 ASSQQTLIDK

-173 INNVSTT
+173 INDVSTT
-180 ASLLGTLQLREIVTT
+180 AGLLGTLQLREVVTT
-195 ALRLPQEI
+195 ALRIPQEI

-218 FDVEKA
+218 FDVQRA
-224 VIPDKDTG
+224 VISDRGTG
-232 ISNRRQN
+232 ISNRRQA
-239 EYKDDIQ
+239 EYKEDIQ

-285 EGFNVDLIPIHQTA
+285 EGFNVDRIPIHQTA
-299 IKQLSEING
+299 VKQLSEING
-308 VTASAQ
+308 VTASAK
-314 AALSELDPI
+314 AALSGLDPI
-323 LRELNSSIQELLDVE
+323 LKELDASIQELLNVE
-338 TQDDLDN
+338 TGEDLDN
-345 IKVGFAAAAAKV
+345 IKAGFAAAAAKV
-357 PDLIYHTARFKEPD
+357 SDLIYHTARFKEPD
-371 TGSNI
+371 TGINI

-382 GGVVDSGSPNSYA
+382 GGVVDAGSPNSYT
-395 ASRINYPYQ
+395 ASRINYAYQ
-404 DGTLENNPI
+404 DGALGDNPI

-425 TVQSGALGADPYTIE
+425 SVQSGA
-440 TSTLG
+440 LG

-457 SNPYTLA
+457 SNPYTVA
-464 NGTLGSNPFTVK
+464 NGTLGSNPFNVK
-476 GGALHSPPFRYQA
+476 GGSIAVDPWRWDST
-489 GDVTN
+489 DSITK
-494 DGAGNAVIRIRSL
+494 DESGNAILKFRSVG
-507 NHGLEAGDTISISG
+507 HGLEAGDSVTISG
-521 TSNFLGVDV
+521 TATFLGRDL
-530 NGTYTVHSVRGI
+530 NGTYTVHSARSPQTIYINVGVD
-542 HQFRIALTGIDF
+542 LG
-554 PDPTG
+554 DPP
-559 TLQSGGGSSGVLKT
+559 LSQINSGGSSGTIAT
-573 NRVSVTHNGHP
+573 NRITVAHTEHP
-584 FSNGDTA
+584 FSNGDTV
-591 TFSGGAS
+591 TFSGGSS
-598 VGGESLNGNFTV
+598 VGGASLNGSFTV
-610 ANATTNSYEFLLG
+610 ANAEDNSYEILANT
-623 SNATANTTGGG
+623 NATAQANGGG

-792 GDFVTLSNIASVGGL
+792 GDFVTLSDVAAVGGL
-807 NLTGTFEVASVTDD
+807 NLTGTFEIASVTDD

-831 IAGQAGGGNSAN
+831 IAGQTGGGSSAT
-843 YSHTLGPNPFSTTS
+843 YGHTLGPNPFSTTS
-857 GSAVVSVADNSHG
+857 GSAVVSVADNNHG
-870 LSVGDVVQFDNS
+870 LSVGDVVLFDNS

-892 AFRVSSVTDANNY
+892 PFRVSSVTDANNY
-905 TITATS
+905 TIAATS
-911 TATGTIGG
+911 TATSTVGG
-919 GGGNGVGLTLPE
+919 GGGNGVSLALPE
-931 LASVIDDKNSTI
+931 LASVIDEDNSSI
-943 IAQNKDMA
+943 IAQTKDMA
-951 TFVSKIASAAAIIA
+951 VFVSKIASAAATIA
-965 GTTLANVVSDTG
+965 GTTLADVVSDTG
-977 SAKSDLDDANTE
+977 SAKSDLSDANTE
-989 FRQAR
+989 FRQAM

-1006 QTNSITFAAT
+1006 QTKSITFAAT

-1030 DAISRLEKIATD
+1030 DAISRLEKIATA
-1042 LRSIDRYATETF
+1042 LKSIDRYATETF
-1054 SSDNATSYAAARAD
+1054 SSDNANSYAAARAD
-1068 IVSLLDN
+1068 VVSLLDN
-1075 AGKIVGSTSGSLA
+1075 AGEIVGSTSGSLA
-1088 SDPFQTQ
+1088 SNPFQTQ

-1101 TVAQSNHGLAV
+1101 AVAQSDHGLAV
-1112 GDSVSYSGAASV
+1112 GDAVSFSGAASV

-1129 NSSFTV
+1129 NTSFTV
-1135 TNVTDANTY
+1135 TSVSDANTY
-1144 TITASTNASA
+1144 TITASTNAST
-1154 NATGGGASVSFLG
+1154 NATGGGGSVSFLG
-1167 SPSVTLDNLLAISGT
+1167 SPSVTLDNLLSVSGT
-1182 KTYRIRDGVNQFIA
+1182 QRYRIRDGVDQFIA

-1209 YAINDSARFNSLLPS
+1209 YALNDSARLNSLIPS
-1224 TLTSGNQVSAA
+1224 TLTSGNQASAG

-1271 VDAQVTNIKEN
+1271 VDAQVSNIKEN
-1282 IDKIFKGGNSRGL
+1282 IDKIFNGGNNRGL
-1295 NLIDTSARDLSIAL
+1295 NLIDTSARDLSLAL

-1317 ISAQNQIKGSLREAI
+1317 ISAQNQIKGNLKEVV
-1332 ENYTYSALDGGQSG
+1332 ENYTYSVLDGGQSG
-1346 DLGANPFTTVAGE
+1346 NLGANPFTTAAGD
-1359 TSILVSHTAH
+1359 TSIIVSHTAH

-1396 TSIPDDNSYTIT
+1396 TSIQDDNSYTISAST
-1408 ASAAA
+1408 AAT
-1413 SSSAT
+1413 SSTT
-1418 GGGASVS
+1418 GGGASVG

-1445 RSFGKLRTERLKL
+1445 RSFGKLRTERIKL

-1473 EVESQFLKPLQN
+1473 EVESQFLKPLRN

-1506 VTFRPTNNNAL
+1506 VAFRPTNNNAL
-1517 ALNLIKSINPNRGI
+1517 ALNLIKNINPNRGI